1 MDLLRSVPVVGTAGG
16 SDLDLRRSLL
26 RVDASRPVPSALA
39 RQEALEHRDKTSRLD
54 NRLRDCV
61 RIDPHRIPLGHAP
74 RHGGV
79 HLLRPSPVVGT
90 AGESDLGMQWTLV
103 RGQASRRVSLDDA
116 AVSDLR
122 TGMAGLIVL
131 GIVVAVLV
139 LIYFAWAFYQL
150 LVVGAT

>member
-1 MDLLRSVPVVGTAGG
+1 
-16 SDLDLRRSLL
+16 
-26 RVDASRPVPSALA
+26 
-39 RQEALEHRDKTSRLD
+39 
-54 NRLRDCV
+54 
-61 RIDPHRIPLGHAP
+61 
-74 RHGGV
+74 
-79 HLLRPSPVVGT
+79 
-90 AGESDLGMQWTLV
+90 MQWTLV

-122 TGMAGLIVL
+122 TGTAGLIVL

>member
-1 MDLLRSVPVVGTAGG
+1 VDSGT
-16 SDLDLRRSLL
+16 R
-26 RVDASRPVPSALA
+26 
-39 RQEALEHRDKTSRLD
+39 T
-54 NRLRDCV
+54 N
-61 RIDPHRIPLGHAP
+61 IPA
-74 RHGGV
+74 
-79 HLLRPSPVVGT
+79 T
-90 AGESDLGMQWTLV
+90 
-103 RGQASRRVSLDDA
+103 SLDDA

>member
-1 MDLLRSVPVVGTAGG
+1 
-16 SDLDLRRSLL
+16 
-26 RVDASRPVPSALA
+26 
-39 RQEALEHRDKTSRLD
+39 
-54 NRLRDCV
+54 
-61 RIDPHRIPLGHAP
+61 
-74 RHGGV
+74 
-79 HLLRPSPVVGT
+79 
-90 AGESDLGMQWTLV
+90 MQWTLV
-103 RGQASRRVSLDDA
+103 RGQTSRRLSLDDA